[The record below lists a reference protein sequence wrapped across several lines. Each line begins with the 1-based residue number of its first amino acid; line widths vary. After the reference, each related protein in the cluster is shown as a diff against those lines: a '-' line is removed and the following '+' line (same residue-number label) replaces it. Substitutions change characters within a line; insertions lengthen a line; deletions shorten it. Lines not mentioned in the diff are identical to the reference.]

1 MKLRFATLAA
11 VAALAAAPALAQM
24 GPGPHGP
31 GPGGPGG
38 PGGPPSILHLA
49 DELGLTA
56 DQKTQIKAIENR
68 YRDGE
73 LGTAMD
79 SMRDAR
85 ETLGRTI
92 HDVAASDDA
101 VTQAAATVATLESQ
115 IAVLRHHLVIEISAL
130 LTDEQKAQLAEMKPG
145 AGRGPRRNR

>member
-11 VAALAAAPALAQM
+11 VAALAAAPTLAQM
-24 GPGPHGP
+24 GPHGP

-85 ETLGRTI
+85 ETLGKAI
-92 HDVAASDDA
+92 HDATATDDA
-101 VTQAAATVATLESQ
+101 VTQAASAVATLESQ
-115 IAVLRHHLVIEISAL
+115 IAVLRHHLVIEVSAL
-130 LTDEQKAQLAEMKPG
+130 LTEEQKAQLAAMKPG
-145 AGRGPRRNR
+145 AGRGPRRDR